1 MSRTIE
7 QRTNFDGFPKAGEL
21 IEMTGLEDI
30 EASQRAISNLL
41 YQHAHDSG
49 RIADPTAVFEIPMA
63 TLRHALSKHESGD
76 RLRASLTTLMRVIV
90 RVAYLDGTSE
100 QRIMIS
106 GLFRFLDISRR
117 DFATRA
123 SLRYGIAHE
132 LQSILER
139 SQRWGRIRAEVYC
152 AMRSKYAMALYEM
165 LELRRNLDRC
175 IETFSIER
183 FRELMSIKPDAYRVG
198 FDFERSVIDPA
209 VLEVNGLSDMNVRI
223 DLQRRHSRAPFHA
236 ATLAWWRKSQ
246 AECVTVIRERNLSK
260 AGRMARL
267 KGAAAILPPGD
278 LLSLPKWT
286 SDVSS

>member
-63 TLRHALSKHESGD
+63 TMRLALSKHESGD
-76 RLRASLTTLMRVIV
+76 RLRASLTALMRVIV
-90 RVAYLDGTSE
+90 RVAYLDGMSE

-117 DFATRA
+117 DLVTCAT
-123 SLRYGIAHE
+123 LRYGISHE

-139 SQRWGRIRAEVYC
+139 SQRWGRVKAEVYC

-175 IETFSIER
+175 IETFTIER

-198 FDFERSVIDPA
+198 FDFERSVVEPA
-209 VLEVNGLSDMNVRI
+209 VLEVNGLSDMSVKI
-223 DLQRRHSRAPFHA
+223 DLQRKHSRAPFHA
-236 ATLAWWRKSQ
+236 ATMAWWRKSP
-246 AECVTVIRERNLSK
+246 EELVMVIRERNRSK
-260 AGRMARL
+260 VGRMARL
-267 KGAAAILPPGD
+267 KGAAAIVPLGTF
-278 LLSLPKWT
+278 LSLPGGSGPAT
-286 SDVSS
+286 